1 MITGDIKKAAKVV
14 MEGGVIVYPTE
25 TVYGLG
31 ADALSKKA
39 VKRVYEIKKRSLDQP
54 ISVAV
59 CSYEMIERIAEVESW
74 DLIKKFLPGP
84 VTVLLKKESI
94 VPDILTAGLD
104 MVGIR
109 FPNNSVAC
117 NIIDIC
123 GPITSTSA
131 NISGKEPPVRLEEVD
146 IKADLTVDGGDCNY
160 CVSSTIVD
168 LVNKKVVRVGA
179 LYDEVILE
187 LDKKSKGDL

>member
-1 MITGDIKKAAKVV
+1 MITDNIKKAAEVV
-14 MEGGVIVYPTE
+14 TGGGVIVYPTE

-31 ADALSKKA
+31 ADALSEKSI
-39 VKRVYEIKKRSLDQP
+39 KRVYEIKKRPFDQP

-59 CSYEMIERIAEVESW
+59 SSYEMIEKIAKVNSW

-104 MVGIR
+104 LVGVR
-109 FPNNSVAC
+109 FPDNSVAC
-117 NIIDIC
+117 HIIDLC

-131 NISGKEPPVRLEEVD
+131 NISGDEPPVRFEEVN
-146 IKADLTVDGGDCNY
+146 IKADFAVDGGDCDY

-168 LVNKKVVRVGA
+168 LVNRKIVRAGA
-179 LYDEVILE
+179 LCDKVILALE
-187 LDKKSKGDL
+187 TGHKGD